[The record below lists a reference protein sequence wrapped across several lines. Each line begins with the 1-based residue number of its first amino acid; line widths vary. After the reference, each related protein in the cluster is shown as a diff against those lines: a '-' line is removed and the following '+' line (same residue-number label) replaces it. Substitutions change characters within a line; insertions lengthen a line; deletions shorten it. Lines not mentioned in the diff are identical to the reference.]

1 MTTNMIIMSRGTSEA
16 FVRLVRKRGPQGT
29 GKKHLD
35 TQNWKQT
42 AVDQ

>member
-1 MTTNMIIMSRGTSEA
+1 MTTNLIITSRGTSEA
-16 FVRLVRKRGPQGT
+16 FARLLRKRELHGT